1 MGHAANGQCTL
12 LSAHRSNGGQVAA
25 DMNTQADLI
34 AALIDLHRG
43 LDRQGPGAA
52 DFSRSILG
60 LVPPLPPRPRIADL
74 GCGSGAGAL
83 LLAEHFRSEVRAV
96 DLSAVFIDE
105 LKARAIRAGLGHLI
119 IPIRADMAALD
130 WPPASIDLLWSEGA
144 AYNLGFERAL
154 RLWRPLLSSGG
165 VAVIS
170 EMSWFA
176 DDAPEPARAFWRTAY
191 PTMGDERLNAAMARG
206 AGYRTLTTRRLP
218 SDAWWRNYYGPLRE
232 RMRRVDVTPA
242 MQAVIR
248 ETEEEMA
255 LFARFSDCY
264 GYTFYVLQPAD
275 V

>member
-1 MGHAANGQCTL
+1 MT
-12 LSAHRSNGGQVAA
+12 
-25 DMNTQADLI
+25 TQADFI

-43 LDRQGPGAA
+43 LDRQGPGDA

-60 LVPPLPPRPRIADL
+60 RVPPLPPRPRIADL

-96 DLSAVFIDE
+96 DQSTVFIDE
-105 LKARAIRAGLGHLI
+105 LKARAIPAGLGHLI

-130 WPPASIDLLWSEGA
+130 WRPASLDLLWSEGS
-144 AYNLGFERAL
+144 AYNLGFESAL

-170 EMSWFA
+170 EMSWFS
-176 DDAPEPARAFWRTAY
+176 DDVAEPARAFWRAAY
-191 PTMGDERLNAAMARG
+191 PTMGNERQNVALARG
-206 AGYRTLTTRRLP
+206 AGYRVLATRRLP

-232 RMRRVDVTPA
+232 RMRRIDVTA
-242 MQAVIR
+242 VMQAVIR

-264 GYTFYVLQPAD
+264 GYTFYVLQPAGA
-275 V
+275 